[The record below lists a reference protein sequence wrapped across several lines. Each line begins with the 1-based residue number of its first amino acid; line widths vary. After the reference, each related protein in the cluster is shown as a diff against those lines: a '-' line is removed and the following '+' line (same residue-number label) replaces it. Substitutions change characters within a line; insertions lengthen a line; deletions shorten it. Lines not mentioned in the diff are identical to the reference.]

1 MKPNRNFPGRK
12 GGASVPRFKFCEI
25 VNNIRESRAPT
36 PADEASYIGLEHL
49 DSGSLFVSRWGSDV
63 PLKGNKLQMKKG
75 DLLFGKRNA
84 YLRRAA
90 IAPHDG
96 LFSAHGMVFR
106 PNVKVIDERLF
117 PFFVGS
123 DAVFDAAIR
132 ISVGSLSPTVNW
144 RDLAELEFELPPLEV
159 QPVIAEKLWAANE
172 TRESYKRLLSII
184 DNLVKSQFVEM
195 FGDPVENPKGWKVKK
210 LACCLST
217 IDSGTSMICHTEP
230 RKGVYPGI
238 LKLSAVTG
246 GLFKSSEN
254 KALLDPDKFIA
265 SDEVRFGDLLFTRK
279 NTPELVGCAAL
290 VEEEVHALMMPDTV
304 FRLNTLESCS
314 KVFLRDLINHPHFRT
329 SIQKLAGG
337 SAKSMSNISKERL
350 SDLNIFLPPRHLQD
364 RFAAFVAAADKS
376 KFAVRQLLTKRV
388 NWIRMLAK
396 MAFG

>member
-1 MKPNRNFPGRK
+1 M
-12 GGASVPRFKFCEI
+12 PRFKFCEI

-184 DNLVKSQFVEM
+184 DNLVKSQFVEE
-195 FGDPVENPKGWKVKK
+195 FLPLASGAIKLKEVVEKDRPITYGIVKPGNYVDGGVPIIKVKDYPDEIVLTDDIL
-210 LACCLST
+210 LASPN
-217 IDSGTSMICHTEP
+217 IE
-230 RKGVYPGI
+230 
-238 LKLSAVTG
+238 
-246 GLFKSSEN
+246 
-254 KALLDPDKFIA
+254 KAYKR
-265 SDEVRFGDLLFTRK
+265 SRVKQGDLLYSIRGT
-279 NTPELVGCAAL
+279 VGRTAFVPSAL
-290 VEEEVHALMMPDTV
+290 NGANITQDT
-304 FRLNTLESCS
+304 
-314 KVFLRDLINHPHFRT
+314 
-329 SIQKLAGG
+329 A
-337 SAKSMSNISKERL
+337 RL
-350 SDLNIFLPPRHLQD
+350 SIDTNRFNPSYVRFALAIPEVRQSVEQKIKGLAVRGVNLADLREVEIPDLSRNIQD
-364 RFAAFVAAADKS
+364 RFAAFVASADKS
-376 KFAVRQLLTKRV
+376 KFAVRKSLEKLDAVYKA
-388 NWIRMLAK
+388 LSK
-396 MAFG
+396 EAFG

>member
-1 MKPNRNFPGRK
+1 M
-12 GGASVPRFKFCEI
+12 PRFKFSEI
-25 VNNIRESRAPT
+25 VNNVRESRAPT

-63 PLKGNKLQMKKG
+63 PLKGHKLQMKKG

-106 PNVKVIDERLF
+106 PNVKVVDKRLF

-144 RDLAELEFELPPLEV
+144 RDLAELEFELPPLEF

-184 DNLVKSQFVEM
+184 DDLVKSQFVEE
-195 FGDPVENPKGWKVKK
+195 FLPLASGAIKLKEVVEKDRPITYGIVKPGNYVDGGVPIIKVKDYPDEIVLTDDIL
-210 LACCLST
+210 LASPN
-217 IDSGTSMICHTEP
+217 IE
-230 RKGVYPGI
+230 
-238 LKLSAVTG
+238 
-246 GLFKSSEN
+246 
-254 KALLDPDKFIA
+254 KAYKR
-265 SDEVRFGDLLFTRK
+265 SRVEQGDLLYSIRGT
-279 NTPELVGCAAL
+279 VGRTAFVPSAL
-290 VEEEVHALMMPDTV
+290 NGANITQDT
-304 FRLNTLESCS
+304 
-314 KVFLRDLINHPHFRT
+314 
-329 SIQKLAGG
+329 A
-337 SAKSMSNISKERL
+337 RL
-350 SDLNIFLPPRHLQD
+350 SIDTNRFNPSYVRFALAIPEVRQSVEQKIKGLAVRGVNLADLREVEIPDLSRNIQD
-364 RFAAFVAAADKS
+364 SFAAFVAAADKS

>member
-12 GGASVPRFKFCEI
+12 GGASVPRFKFSEI
-25 VNNIRESRAPT
+25 VNNVRESRAPT

-63 PLKGNKLQMKKG
+63 PLKGHKLQMKKG

-106 PNVKVIDERLF
+106 PNVKVVDKRLF

-184 DNLVKSQFVEM
+184 DDLVKSQFVEM
-195 FGDPVENPKGWKVKK
+195 FGTAFKTIQLKD
-210 LACCLST
+210 CCSEILSGKT
-217 IDSGTSMICHTEP
+217 PSMSHSEFYGGDVPFIKSGDIRAKYVS
-230 RKGVYPGI
+230 KGI
-238 LKLSAVTG
+238 LSLTDSALESGEGRYVPAG
-246 GLFKSSEN
+246 SIIVVVRSAALQHEFRHAIASCPIVIN
-254 KALLDPDKFIA
+254 QDLKALVPKQGYRSDFIYSA
-265 SDEVRFGDLLFTRK
+265 ISSAI
-279 NTPELVGCAAL
+279 PE
-290 VEEEVHALMMPDTV
+290 
-304 FRLNTLESCS
+304 
-314 KVFLRDLINHPHFRT
+314 
-329 SIQKLAGG
+329 
-337 SAKSMSNISKERL
+337 
-350 SDLNIFLPPRHLQD
+350 
-364 RFAAFVAAADKS
+364 
-376 KFAVRQLLTKRV
+376 LLTKVQTMVTSHIDLDDLLSIGIPQVDLNAQHR
-388 NWIRMLAK
+388 
-396 MAFG
+396 

>member
-1 MKPNRNFPGRK
+1 M
-12 GGASVPRFKFCEI
+12 PRFKFSEI
-25 VNNIRESRAPT
+25 VNNVRESRAPT

-63 PLKGNKLQMKKG
+63 PLKGHKLQMKKG

-106 PNVKVIDERLF
+106 PNVKVVDKRLF

-159 QPVIAEKLWAANE
+159 QPVIAEKLWATNE

-184 DNLVKSQFVEM
+184 DDLVKSQFVEM
-195 FGDPVENPKGWKVKK
+195 FGDPVKNPKGWEEAELGKRMDIITGNTPPRANPNYYGTFVEWIKSDNISEDTET
-210 LACCLST
+210 LST
-217 IDSGTSMICHTEP
+217 AEESLSPDGFAVSRHVNAGALLMTCIAGSLRSIGNVVMTNRQVAFNQQINALVPQFDNPVFLLWLLRIGRSILHDGLSISL
-230 RKGVYPGI
+230 KGI
-238 LKLSAVTG
+238 LNKGLLSG
-246 GLFKSSEN
+246 K
-254 KALLDPDKFIA
+254 
-265 SDEVRFGDLLFTRK
+265 RFPF
-279 NTPELVGCAAL
+279 
-290 VEEEVHALMMPDTV
+290 
-304 FRLNTLESCS
+304 
-314 KVFLRDLINHPHFRT
+314 
-329 SIQKLAGG
+329 
-337 SAKSMSNISKERL
+337 
-350 SDLNIFLPPRHLQD
+350 PPRNLQD

-376 KFAVRQLLTKRV
+376 KFAVRKS
-388 NWIRMLAK
+388 LAK
-396 MAFG
+396 LDAVYKALSKEAFG

>member
-1 MKPNRNFPGRK
+1 M
-12 GGASVPRFKFCEI
+12 PRFKFCEI

-144 RDLAELEFELPPLEV
+144 RDLAELEFKLPPLEV

-184 DNLVKSQFVEM
+184 DDLVKSQFVEM
-195 FGDPVENPKGWKVKK
+195 FGDPLQRTSKWPLVAIEELFDVGSSKRVFERDWKSEGIPFYRAREIVKMAESGFVENDLFIDPKMYQQFKK
-210 LACCLST
+210 
-217 IDSGTSMICHTEP
+217 DY
-230 RKGVYPGI
+230 GVPMPGDI
-238 LKLSAVTG
+238 LVTG
-246 GLFKSSEN
+246 VGTLGVCY
-254 KALLDPDKFIA
+254 LV
-265 SDEVRFGDLLFTRK
+265 SDERPFYYKDGNIICLHSKRKISSRFVVECYRLPFIKDQIQRK
-279 NTPELVGCAAL
+279 
-290 VEEEVHALMMPDTV
+290 
-304 FRLNTLESCS
+304 
-314 KVFLRDLINHPHFRT
+314 
-329 SIQKLAGG
+329 AGG
-337 SAKSMSNISKERL
+337 STVGTYTIMNAKQTQI
-350 SDLNIFLPPRHLQD
+350 ILPPSAMQQS
-364 RFAAFVAAADKS
+364 FVSFVEAADKS
-376 KFAVRQLLTKRV
+376 KFAVRKSLEKLDAVYKA
-388 NWIRMLAK
+388 LSK
-396 MAFG
+396 EAFG

>member
-1 MKPNRNFPGRK
+1 
-12 GGASVPRFKFCEI
+12 VPRFKFSEI
-25 VNNIRESRAPT
+25 VNNVRESRAPT

-63 PLKGNKLQMKKG
+63 PLKGHKLQMKKG

-106 PNVKVIDERLF
+106 PNVKVVDKRLF

-184 DNLVKSQFVEM
+184 DDLVKSQFVEM
-195 FGDPVENPKGWKVKK
+195 FGEISFNSYCMDFTDAFEIRDDLRKPISDAVRSSMRTGTLFPYYGVNGQVDRINEYLMDCDAICLAEDCGSYGPDEPSSYIVHGKCWVNNHVHVLIPKE
-210 LACCLST
+210 CCDIIFANEYFRILDMSEYA
-217 IDSGTSMICHTEP
+217 SGTTRSKLTQAKMKTIPMMIP
-230 RKGVYPGI
+230 P
-238 LKLSAVTG
+238 
-246 GLFKSSEN
+246 
-254 KALLDPDKFIA
+254 
-265 SDEVRFGDLLFTRK
+265 
-279 NTPELVGCAAL
+279 
-290 VEEEVHALMMPDTV
+290 
-304 FRLNTLESCS
+304 
-314 KVFLRDLINHPHFRT
+314 
-329 SIQKLAGG
+329 
-337 SAKSMSNISKERL
+337 
-350 SDLNIFLPPRHLQD
+350 LPLQR

-376 KFAVRQLLTKRV
+376 KFAVRKSLEKLDAVYKA
-388 NWIRMLAK
+388 LSK
-396 MAFG
+396 EAFG